1 MALQVALSVLNLV
14 LLVVVLGLLWRVRQ
28 RLIRMRDVQQMEWPR
43 SLWPQFESLIKLYRL
58 LDGKADLPNLRHWAV
73 SPDFLLHVV
82 RHVQDHAPKRILE
95 CSCGSSTIAMAQ
107 ALRAFGID
115 GHIYSLENY
124 GPSVEAVRGQL
135 RRHDLERFVT
145 LVSVP
150 LVQKR
155 YDGIDATFQWY
166 DLRPEMVPDGIDLLL
181 IDGPAAVDNR
191 YARYP
196 AGPELL
202 PKLSRAAHIFI
213 DDADRLGELD
223 MVDRWRKLYPTLSV
237 RKLPAEKG
245 CAELF
250 FRDETQLAAQV
261 DQRASVTATLT
272 ASASST
278 VL

>member
-1 MALQVALSVLNLV
+1 MTMAILLGVLNLV
-14 LLVVVLGLLWRVRQ
+14 LLVVVLGMLWRIRQ
-28 RLIRMRDVQQMEWPR
+28 RLIRLRENQRMEWPR
-43 SLWPQFESLIKLYRL
+43 SLWPQFEALIKLYRL

-107 ALRAFGID
+107 ALRAYGID

-124 GPSVEAVRGQL
+124 PPSIEAVRSQL
-135 RRHDLERFVT
+135 RRHDLERYVT
-145 LVSVP
+145 LIAVP
-150 LVQKR
+150 LVPKR
-155 YDGIDATFQWY
+155 YDGVEATFQWY
-166 DLRPEMVPDGIDLLL
+166 DVRPDMVPDEIDLLL
-181 IDGPAAVDNR
+181 VDGPAAVDNP

-202 PKLSRAAHIFI
+202 PKLSSAAHVFI

-223 MVDRWRKLYPTLSV
+223 MVDRWRTLYPALGV

-250 FRDETQLAAQV
+250 FREEGKLAA
-261 DQRASVTATLT
+261 
-272 ASASST
+272 
-278 VL
+278 